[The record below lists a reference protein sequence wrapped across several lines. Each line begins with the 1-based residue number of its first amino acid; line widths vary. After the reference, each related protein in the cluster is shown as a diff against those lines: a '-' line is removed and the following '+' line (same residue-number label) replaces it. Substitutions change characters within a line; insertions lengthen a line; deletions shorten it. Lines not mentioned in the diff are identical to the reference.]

1 MAEESI
7 ADRVRQ
13 TLASL
18 PAHVL
23 LVAAA
28 KTRTPEEVRAA
39 AEAGVAAVGHNY
51 VQETETI
58 RRALYRRIMRRLAD
72 KHATAI
78 VAVSRAAMEHAW
90 GARWQRDPRARV
102 IYNGLDLTPF
112 RDLSSD
118 TAAIRLELGVPRDGL
133 LAINVG
139 RIDPPK
145 AHDVLLEA
153 AAQVIRQESRLHLL
167 LVGDGSLRQEMQK
180 KARDLNIYEHVH
192 FLGIRDDVPR
202 LLVASDCFVLASRR
216 EGLPGALLEAVAARL
231 PAVATDLPGI
241 REVAEHTTLITIVPV
256 EDPPALASALRKPR
270 RLREC
275 SAIVNWARRPESG
288 PLSVS

>member
-1 MAEESI
+1 RIVHFRSTG
-7 ADRVRQ
+7 DGR
-13 TLASL
+13 
-18 PAHVL
+18 PD
-23 LVAAA
+23 
-28 KTRTPEEVRAA
+28 
-39 AEAGVAAVGHNY
+39 
-51 VQETETI
+51 TI
-58 RRALYRRIMRRLAD
+58 RRALYRKIMRRLAD

-112 RDLSSD
+112 RDLPAD
-118 TAAIRLELGVPRDGL
+118 TAEVRSELGVPRDGL

-167 LVGDGSLRQEMQK
+167 IVGDGSLRQEMQR
-180 KARDLNIYEHVH
+180 KARDLNIHKNVH

-202 LLVASDCFVLASRR
+202 LLIASDCFVLSSRR
-216 EGLPGALLEAVAARL
+216 EGLPGALLEAIAARL
-231 PAVATDLPGI
+231 PVVAIDLPGI
-241 REVAEHTTLITIVPV
+241 REVAEHTKLITMVPV
-256 EDPPALASALRKPR
+256 EDPSALASALLGTLKQTGDRSAVPTPFPSVFDLQSCADNVHGMY
-270 RLREC
+270 LRALDREQT
-275 SAIVNWARRPESG
+275 V
-288 PLSVS
+288 